1 MLEQILKRVKDI
13 QLEIEKCKKEL
24 PNNDAEK
31 EALRIK
37 LISMYDELDKTLKQL
52 KKY

>member
-1 MLEQILKRVKDI
+1 MLAQILKRVKEI
-13 QLEIEKCKKEL
+13 QLEIEKYKKEI
-24 PNNDAEK
+24 PNNDEEK

-37 LISMYDELDKTLKQL
+37 LMSMYDELDKTLQQL